1 MSRPSTDYPAMRAQ
15 IRDDVEPQENDGFV
29 GRQEE
34 HKPEITGKS
43 YVLLVI
49 ILGSLSALGPLAID
63 MYLPSFK
70 AIATD
75 FNTDLARVEWTLAT
89 YFIGLSLGQL
99 FYGPI
104 ADRYGRKLP
113 LYTGLLTFAL
123 TSAACTFAVGVES
136 LAALRFFQALGGCA
150 QMVVARAV
158 VRDLFEERRAARVFS
173 ALILV
178 MGIAPIVAPVIGGWL
193 VVGFGWRSIFWVQ
206 AGAAL
211 LVLLAVS
218 QFLDESLPEE
228 RRRRRSVGEILS
240 VYRELFKHRLFMA
253 NTVSGSLASASLF
266 AYIGGSPFVFM
277 EYFGVSEAHFGYFFG
292 ANAFGLVIAA
302 QFNGAISDRI
312 DPRRSVRVAMFVAT
326 AAMFVLLP
334 ITLLKIGGFYLFLV
348 PLFVFIA
355 SLGFI
360 LPSTTA
366 LALAPHGENA
376 GSASAVY
383 GFLQFLLSGIGA
395 FIVSSV
401 HDDTARPMVA
411 AIAVCITAS
420 LLINLIFGESARA

>member
-1 MSRPSTDYPAMRAQ
+1 MDLGDKHAPKM
-15 IRDDVEPQENDGFV
+15 
-29 GRQEE
+29 
-34 HKPEITGKS
+34 PEITGKS
-43 YVLLVI
+43 YLILVL

-70 AIATD
+70 AIAGD
-75 FNTDLARVEWTLAT
+75 FNTSLARVEWTLAT

-99 FYGPI
+99 VYGPI
-104 ADRYGRKLP
+104 ADRFGRKRP
-113 LYTGLLTFAL
+113 LYTGLVIFAL
-123 TSAACTFAVGVES
+123 TSAACTFAMNVES

-193 VVGFGWRSIFWVQ
+193 VVGFGWQSIFWVQ
-206 AGAAL
+206 AGAAV
-211 LVLLAVS
+211 LVLAAVAR
-218 QFLDESLPEE
+218 FLPESLPET
-228 RRRRRSVGEILS
+228 RRKRRSMGEILA
-240 VYRELFKHRLFMA
+240 VYAQLFKHRLFMA

-277 EYFGVSEAHFGYFFG
+277 QYFGVSEAHFGYFFG
-292 ANAFGLVIAA
+292 ANALGLIIAA
-302 QFNGAISDRI
+302 QFNGAISERI
-312 DPRRSVRVAMFVAT
+312 DPRRSVRVAMCVAT
-326 AAMFVLLP
+326 ASVLVLLL
-334 ITLLKIGGFYLFLV
+334 IMLLEIGGFYIFLA

-395 FIVSSV
+395 FIVSSA
-401 HDDTARPMVA
+401 HDGTARPMVV
-411 AIAVCITAS
+411 AIAVCISTA
-420 LLINLIFGESARA
+420 LLINLVFGERAAA

>member
-1 MSRPSTDYPAMRAQ
+1 MSRPSTDCPALHAQVSDSFDSSNPVDLRDARA
-15 IRDDVEPQENDGFV
+15 P
-29 GRQEE
+29 
-34 HKPEITGKS
+34 KMPELTGKS
-43 YVLLVI
+43 YLLLVL

-70 AIATD
+70 VIASD
-75 FNTDLARVEWTLAT
+75 FNTSLAHVEWTLAT
-89 YFIGLSLGQL
+89 YFIGLSMGQL
-99 FYGPI
+99 VYGPI
-104 ADRYGRKLP
+104 ADRFGRKRP
-113 LYTGLLTFAL
+113 LYTGLIIFAL
-123 TSAACTFAVGVES
+123 TSAACTFAHSVEA

-178 MGIAPIVAPVIGGWL
+178 MGIAPIVAPVLGGWL
-193 VVGFGWRSIFWVQ
+193 VVGLGWQSIFWVQ

-211 LVLLAVS
+211 AVLAAVS
-218 QFLDESLPEE
+218 LFLPESLPHHRRQ
-228 RRRRRSVGEILS
+228 RRRIGEILS
-240 VYRELFKHRLFMA
+240 VYKQLFRHRLFMA
-253 NTVSGSLASASLF
+253 NTISGSLASASLF

-277 EYFGVSEAHFGYFFG
+277 QYFGVSEAHFGYFFG
-292 ANAFGLVIAA
+292 ANALGLIIAA
-302 QFNGAISDRI
+302 QFNGAISERI
-312 DPRRSVRVAMFVAT
+312 DPRRSVRVAMCVAT
-326 AAMFVLLP
+326 AAVLVLVGV
-334 ITLLKIGGFYLFLV
+334 TLLEVGGFYLFLA

-383 GFLQFLLSGIGA
+383 GFLQFLLSGVGA

-401 HDDTARPMVA
+401 HDNTARPMVV
-411 AIAVCITAS
+411 AIAVCISTA
-420 LLINLIFGESARA
+420 LLINLVFGERAAA